1 MILKTLFA
9 LINIGA
15 VIELFYGLMTRFNTE
30 IETAPE
36 KSDIVTKQNFFLE
49 DDPMCGT
56 TTGGRDECF
65 WNCEIIPT
73 PLPSTFENLIT
84 NPECLRETCH
94 Q

>member
-30 IETAPE
+30 SETAPE

-49 DDPMCGT
+49 DDPMCGI

-65 WNCEIIPT
+65 
-73 PLPSTFENLIT
+73 
-84 NPECLRETCH
+84 
-94 Q
+94 